1 MNNTILKIKAK
12 EQQYFNKQKK
22 NLWFR
27 AYPVYE
33 RMNAVAD
40 KFIFW
45 RVTFAVNDTLDFW
58 INKNA
63 AGKLLS

>member
-22 NLWFR
+22 KLWFR
-27 AYPVYE
+27 ADPVYE

-40 KFIFW
+40 KFIF
-45 RVTFAVNDTLDFW
+45 
-58 INKNA
+58 
-63 AGKLLS
+63 

>member
-22 NLWFR
+22 IVVQSGPCLR
-27 AYPVYE
+27 TDE
-33 RMNAVAD
+33 RS
-40 KFIFW
+40 FW